1 MGANAIA
8 FAQHCKVEA
17 FEIDKCRM
25 KMAEHNANIYG
36 ISDSIDFHVQ
46 DFLQAEDVVG
56 EADVV
61 FLSPP
66 WGGPEYINSEFD
78 IFNQFTPS
86 IVEIARV

>member
-1 MGANAIA
+1 M
-8 FAQHCKVEA
+8 
-17 FEIDKCRM
+17 
-25 KMAEHNANIYG
+25 
-36 ISDSIDFHVQ
+36 
-46 DFLQAEDVVG
+46 QAEDVVG